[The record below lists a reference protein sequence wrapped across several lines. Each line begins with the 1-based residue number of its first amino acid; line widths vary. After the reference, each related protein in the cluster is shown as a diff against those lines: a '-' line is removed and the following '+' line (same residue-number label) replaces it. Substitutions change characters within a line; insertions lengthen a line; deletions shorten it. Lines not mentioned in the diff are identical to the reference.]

1 MSSSKEKALE
11 KAKNHTHKKNKEGK
25 CDVCNMVMGD
35 EGKVDD
41 KGKRPSPEFGAKN
54 NDSQED

>member
-1 MSSSKEKALE
+1 M
-11 KAKNHTHKKNKEGK
+11 KKKGK
-25 CDVCNMVMGD
+25 DIKGVNNLVKGN

-41 KGKRPSPEFGAKN
+41 KGKKVKGSYRFNKDEGAKN

>member
-1 MSSSKEKALE
+1 MESKEKALE
-11 KAKNHTHKKNKEGK
+11 KAKKHKHMKDKDGK
-25 CDVCNMVMGD
+25 CKVCDMVMGD

-41 KGKRPSPEFGAKN
+41 KGKRPVKEFGAKN

>member
-1 MSSSKEKALE
+1 MSTSHEKALS
-11 KAKNHTHKKNKEGK
+11 KKKGK
-25 CDVCNMVMGD
+25 DIKGVNNLVKGN

-41 KGKRPSPEFGAKN
+41 KGKRPVKEFGAKN

>member
-1 MSSSKEKALE
+1 MESKEKALD
-11 KAKNHTHKKNKEGK
+11 KAKKHKHHKGKDGK
-25 CDVCNMVMGD
+25 CDVCDMVMGD

-41 KGKRPSPEFGAKN
+41 KGKRPVKEFGAKN